1 MMQQIS
7 GMQYR
12 RIDPAVESMAT
23 KISLAET
30 PADRPR
36 VRAMA
41 PEASSSSTSAIAC
54 PNEIAHAMNG
64 EPPPAVDAVSGCWCG
79 AGTTLI
85 TNDKALGR
93 RSQTDGTDGLI
104 DDIPGAATPPR
115 PSASPRPSDAGGRS
129 ATQERATH
137 HATVRDP
144 AAAPPPA
151 AAAFTHGQADH
162 VADAH
167 AALAGPP
174 APRPPASTCEPQP
187 ADLSPVQSEPA
198 RPDTSPAD
206 VEAGGD
212 WEWPTGADRRWHRRA
227 ASAPVVP
234 SAVALADAAADS
246 EAPGHGGHTA
256 HPPAAPPANAEHRPA
271 PVAAELWVDDCG
283 EEGGGEG
290 SDAWPATGG
299 TCLVCLDAAA
309 DAVLVECGHGGLCA
323 GAATR
328 APFTTVL
335 SLLCFPVLSVCVCVC
350 VCVHVC
356 MQIVSQW

>member
-1 MMQQIS
+1 M
-7 GMQYR
+7 
-12 RIDPAVESMAT
+12 
-23 KISLAET
+23 
-30 PADRPR
+30 
-36 VRAMA
+36 
-41 PEASSSSTSAIAC
+41 
-54 PNEIAHAMNG
+54 
-64 EPPPAVDAVSGCWCG
+64 
-79 AGTTLI
+79 
-85 TNDKALGR
+85 
-93 RSQTDGTDGLI
+93 
-104 DDIPGAATPPR
+104 
-115 PSASPRPSDAGGRS
+115 
-129 ATQERATH
+129 
-137 HATVRDP
+137 
-144 AAAPPPA
+144 
-151 AAAFTHGQADH
+151 
-162 VADAH
+162 
-167 AALAGPP
+167 
-174 APRPPASTCEPQP
+174 
-187 ADLSPVQSEPA
+187 
-198 RPDTSPAD
+198 
-206 VEAGGD
+206 
-212 WEWPTGADRRWHRRA
+212 
-227 ASAPVVP
+227 VP